1 MKKCRMIKEVQR
13 REEMP
18 RELVDR
24 GREQRPDERVR
35 QGETKERWGGGE
47 EMEKEV
53 HGGREDKKEN
63 RER

>member
-1 MKKCRMIKEVQR
+1 MKKCRMIKEVQKR
-13 REEMP
+13 DVMP

-24 GREQRPDERVR
+24 GREQRPDER

>member
-1 MKKCRMIKEVQR
+1 
-13 REEMP
+13 MP

-63 RER
+63 GER